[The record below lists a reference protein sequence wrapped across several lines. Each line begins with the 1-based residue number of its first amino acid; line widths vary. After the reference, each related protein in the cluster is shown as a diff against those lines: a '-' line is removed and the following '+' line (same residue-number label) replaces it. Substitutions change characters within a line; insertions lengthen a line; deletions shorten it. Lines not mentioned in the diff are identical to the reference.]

1 MNLSPRRR
9 EQPEINITPLIDVV
23 FLMLIFF
30 MVSTTFAERTRLD
43 VTLPETTQ
51 EAKRDAP
58 KGLRLT
64 INAQGRIFLDGRPLA
79 NAQIQT
85 IARAL
90 QQAVTGAGSEDPPR
104 LVIDADADARH
115 QMVVRA
121 LDAAGRA
128 GIRNVGMATTT
139 AGPQ

>member
-43 VTLPETTQ
+43 VTLPETTR
-51 EAKRDAP
+51 EAERDAP
-58 KGLRLT
+58 QGLRLT
-64 INAQGRIFLDGRPLA
+64 INAQGRMFLDGRPLA

-90 QQAVTGAGSEDPPR
+90 QQAVTAGGEDTPR
-104 LVIDADADARH
+104 LVIDADAEARH
-115 QMVVRA
+115 QMGVRA

-128 GIRNVGMATTT
+128 GIRNVGMAATT
-139 AGPQ
+139 AGAP